1 MAELVV
7 NLVDL
12 VEKIFPIPLGKAAFQ
27 CREIMGAASV
37 NRGALLSE
45 VFSVERER
53 ENQKWQMCC
62 YRNIWCSLEPQLQHH
77 NL

>member
-45 VFSVERER
+45 VFFLLREKERT
-53 ENQKWQMCC
+53 
-62 YRNIWCSLEPQLQHH
+62 RNGRCAVTETSGAP
-77 NL
+77 

>member
-12 VEKIFPIPLGKAAFQ
+12 VEKIFPIPLGEAAFH

-45 VFSVERER
+45 VFF
-53 ENQKWQMCC
+53 C
-62 YRNIWCSLEPQLQHH
+62 
-77 NL
+77 